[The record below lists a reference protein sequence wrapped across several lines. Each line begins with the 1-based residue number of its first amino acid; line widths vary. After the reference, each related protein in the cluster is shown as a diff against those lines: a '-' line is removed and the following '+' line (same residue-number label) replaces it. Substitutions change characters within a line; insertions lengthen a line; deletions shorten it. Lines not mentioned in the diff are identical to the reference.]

1 MEAIGFMS
9 VAFAGALKDNP
20 HLYKGLMTGVLR
32 IAKAGYLSGLNN
44 LEVHSL
50 LDPASPYSTD
60 VGIVHDEAIEA
71 LRYEGLED
79 KIDAVEKYYNGYTV
93 GTNSKQ
99 RLFNSWS
106 LINYLK
112 RKILEP
118 YWVETGSTNLLE
130 EQLMRANKE
139 VHVQMA
145 ELLVNGKE
153 ICVPVL
159 EDINLSTLN
168 DGYDQIWS
176 LLFFSGYITGRKVD
190 VNEDKAMV
198 RVPNEEILRELK
210 KMYNRI
216 LQRLMVMRPESC
228 IASLIQGDV
237 TDFEKGLKQAAMK
250 TFSFYDVDKS
260 DQEVAYHMWVL
271 GFIEPL
277 RSLGYTIKSN
287 REAGGGRYDILLN
300 PNVPNDQQYS
310 VILEFKAPPVKTKVE
325 KEIVKILDQAAA
337 EALQQIK
344 AKKYHVEANSK
355 KILSLGIALHKKYLS
370 IDHLKEN

>member
-1 MEAIGFMS
+1 MS

-44 LEVHSL
+44 LKVHSL
-50 LDPASPYSTD
+50 LEPASPYSTD

-71 LRYEGLED
+71 LTYEGLED

-93 GTNSKQ
+93 GTDPKQ

-106 LINYLK
+106 VINYLNDK
-112 RKILEP
+112 VLKP

-139 VHVQMA
+139 VHVQME

-153 ICVPVL
+153 ICVPVV
-159 EDINLSTLN
+159 EDVNFSTLK

-190 VNEDKAMV
+190 GKKAMV
-198 RVPNEEILRELK
+198 RVPNEEILDDLNSV
-210 KMYNRI
+210 YNRI
-216 LQRLMVMRPESC
+216 LQRLISIPPESC

-237 TDFEKGLKQAAMK
+237 TDFEKGLKEAAIN
-250 TFSFYDVDKS
+250 TFSFYDVNTKKS
-260 DQEVAYHMWVL
+260 NQEVAYHMWVL
-271 GFIEPL
+271 GFVEPL
-277 RSLGYTIKSN
+277 RSVGYTIKSN
-287 REAGGGRYDILLN
+287 REAGVGRYDILLT

-310 VILEFKAPPVKTKVE
+310 VILEFKAPDINTKVE
-325 KEIVKILDQAAA
+325 KKIMSILDQSAN

-344 AKKYHVEANSK
+344 VNKYHVEARSK

-370 IDHLKEN
+370 IKYEKES